1 MDARNTFNLTR
12 RKWLLQSGL
21 VASAGLAAG
30 AMRVFAASDD
40 GVSRT
45 AEAIHQ
51 EVIFQATPRRIYEA
65 LTDASQF
72 QKVESYSD
80 AMKSLDVGTHPARIS
95 REPGGA
101 FSLFG
106 DYIVGRQ
113 IELVADQRIV
123 QAWRVASWEPGIYS
137 VARFELTE
145 QSSSTKLVFDQAGFP
160 AGTADH
166 LAAGWHAHYWQP
178 LEKFLSEAPR

>member
-1 MDARNTFNLTR
+1 MDARTTSNLSR
-12 RKWLLQSGL
+12 REWLLQSGFA
-21 VASAGLAAG
+21 ASAAWAVGPIHA
-30 AMRVFAASDD
+30 FAASDD

-51 EVIFQATPRRIYEA
+51 EVIFNAMPKRVYDA
-65 LTDASQF
+65 LTDAAQF
-72 QKVESYSD
+72 QKVESFGA
-80 AMKSLDVGTHPARIS
+80 AMKSMDVNSRPARIS

-106 DYIVGRQ
+106 GYIVGRQ
-113 IELVADQRIV
+113 IELVEDRRIV

-145 QSSSTKLVFDQAGFP
+145 HGSSTKLVLDHAGFP
-160 AGTADH
+160 AGTAEH
-166 LAAGWHAHYWQP
+166 LAAGWRANYWQP
-178 LEKFLSEAPR
+178 LGKFLSGA